1 MKIKENKY
9 KMSMPL
15 FTVYVVVV
23 QYNMLANCVNVCSL
37 LYWNVFTEKKHIC
50 FGIYFLSESSI
61 CKSDSLQ
68 KSVTQFWKN
77 IMHKGFLLN

>member
-37 LYWNVFTEKKHIC
+37 LYWNVFTEKNTHYFI
-50 FGIYFLSESSI
+50 IYFLSDSSI
-61 CKSDSLQ
+61 YKSDSLQ
-68 KSVTQFWKN
+68 KV
-77 IMHKGFLLN
+77 LLNIEKI